1 MRTRAPFDAAP
12 GVVEGRARLACMH
25 PNLAQVLNTVA
36 HEIRTPLAVSQGY
49 LKLYLDGRLTN
60 ADDQRRAFQ
69 QTREALGTL
78 ATLCNDMSKVSA
90 LAETASP
97 ALTARVSAREFVA
110 HVQKA
115 QEVEGTEWSGD
126 GGAASIATQSA
137 TDLAHAVAIVA
148 KAAFDEAREAPHAVQ
163 VVSGPDHRSL
173 GDGGSELV
181 MLAGT
186 RDAIPALAA
195 GPGAADAQQ
204 VDFTRGGKG
213 LRLIWAAFVLQRHHV
228 DTWTHQ
234 GHRASVG
241 FRFPL
246 VQA

>member
-1 MRTRAPFDAAP
+1 MP
-12 GVVEGRARLACMH
+12 L
-25 PNLAQVLNTVA
+25 NLAQVLNTVV

-90 LAETASP
+90 LAEHPSP
-97 ALTARVSAREFVA
+97 VLTARVTAREFVA

-115 QEVEGTEWSGD
+115 HEVEGAEWSGD
-126 GGAASIATQSA
+126 GGAASIAAQSA

-148 KAAFDEAREAPHAVQ
+148 KAAFDEVRDAPRAMRVA
-163 VVSGPDHRSL
+163 SGPGHSGLDEGS
-173 GDGGSELV
+173 SELV
-181 MLAGT
+181 LLAGT
-186 RDAIPALAA
+186 PDAITALAA
-195 GPGAADAQQ
+195 GPDAADARQ
-204 VDFTRGGKG
+204 VDFARGGKG
-213 LRLIWAAFVLQRHHV
+213 LRLIWAAFVLQRHRV
-228 DTWTHQ
+228 QTWTHQ

>member
-1 MRTRAPFDAAP
+1 MCFARGAWLQIRPP
-12 GVVEGRARLACMH
+12 LGRMQWRDERRIGCEHATELGA
-25 PNLAQVLNTVA
+25 VLILSPTIRNTTCCV
-36 HEIRTPLAVSQGY
+36 TGY
-49 LKLYLDGRLTN
+49 LKLPRLTAPN
-60 ADDQRRAFQ
+60 AEDQRRAFQ
-69 QTREALGTL
+69 QTREVRHA
-78 ATLCNDMSKVSA
+78 ATPVTHEQGSA
-90 LAETASP
+90 LAETAAP

-126 GGAASIATQSA
+126 GGVASIAAQSA

-148 KAAFDEAREAPHAVQ
+148 KAAFDEARESPHAVR
-163 VVSGPDHRSL
+163 V
-173 GDGGSELV
+173 DGGSDLV

-186 RDAIPALAA
+186 RDSIPALAA
-195 GPGAADAQQ
+195 GPGAADARQ

>member
-1 MRTRAPFDAAP
+1 
-12 GVVEGRARLACMH
+12 V
-25 PNLAQVLNTVA
+25 Q
-36 HEIRTPLAVSQGY
+36 
-49 LKLYLDGRLTN
+49 
-60 ADDQRRAFQ
+60 RAFQ
-69 QTREALGTL
+69 QTRAALGTL

-90 LAETASP
+90 LSEISSP
-97 ALTARVSAREFVA
+97 ALTERVTTREFIA

-126 GGAASIATQSA
+126 GGAATIAAQTA
-137 TDLAHAVAIVA
+137 TDLAHAVAVVA
-148 KAAFDEAREAPHAVQ
+148 KAAFDEAREEPHAMRVA
-163 VVSGPDHRSL
+163 GGL
-173 GDGGSELV
+173 GHDGLGEGGNGLV

-186 RDAIPALAA
+186 PDALPALAA
-195 GPGAADAQQ
+195 GPDVAEARQ

-228 DTWTHQ
+228 QTWTHQ
-234 GHRASVG
+234 GHRAAVG

>member
-1 MRTRAPFDAAP
+1 MP
-12 GVVEGRARLACMH
+12 

-60 ADDQRRAFQ
+60 AEDQRRAFQ
-69 QTREALGTL
+69 QTRAALGTL
-78 ATLCNDMSKVSA
+78 ATLCNDMTKVSA
-90 LAETASP
+90 LSETAAL
-97 ALTARVSAREFVA
+97 ALTARVTAREFLA
-110 HVQKA
+110 DVQKA
-115 QEVEGTEWSGD
+115 QGVEGTEWSGD
-126 GGAASIATQSA
+126 GGVASIATQSG
-137 TDLAHAVAIVA
+137 TDLAQAVAIVA

-163 VVSGPDHRSL
+163 VAGGLGDRGLGDRSL
-173 GDGGSELV
+173 GEGGLELV
-181 MLAGT
+181 LLAGT
-186 RDAIPALAA
+186 PDAIAALAA
-195 GPGAADAQQ
+195 GPGAADARQ
-204 VDFTRGGKG
+204 VDFTRGGQG
-213 LRLIWAAFVLQRHHV
+213 LRLIWAAFVLQRHQV

>member
-1 MRTRAPFDAAP
+1 MP
-12 GVVEGRARLACMH
+12 
-25 PNLAQVLNTVA
+25 PNLAQVLNTLA

-60 ADDQRRAFQ
+60 VDDQRRAFQ

-90 LAETASP
+90 LSELASP
-97 ALTARVSAREFVA
+97 ALTERVSARELIA
-110 HVQKA
+110 QVQKA
-115 QEVEGTEWSGD
+115 HEVAGSEWSGD
-126 GGAASIATQSA
+126 GGAATIAAQSA
-137 TDLAHAVAIVA
+137 IELVHAVAIVA
-148 KAAFDEAREAPHAVQ
+148 KAAFDDAREQPHAMRVA
-163 VVSGPDHRSL
+163 
-173 GDGGSELV
+173 GGLELT

-186 RDAIPALAA
+186 PDAIPALAA
-195 GPGAADAQQ
+195 GPDAADARP
-204 VDFTRGGKG
+204 VDFARGGKG

-228 DTWTHQ
+228 QTWTHQ
-234 GHRASVG
+234 GHRAAVG

>member
-1 MRTRAPFDAAP
+1 MDEDE
-12 GVVEGRARLACMH
+12 GLEGRARLECMP

-49 LKLYLDGRLTN
+49 LKLYLDGRLN

-90 LAETASP
+90 LAEHASP
-97 ALTARVSAREFVA
+97 ALTARVTAREFVA

-115 QEVEGTEWSGD
+115 HEVEGTEWSGD
-126 GGAASIATQSA
+126 GGTASIAAQSA

-148 KAAFDEAREAPHAVQ
+148 KAAFDDARDATRAIRVA
-163 VVSGPDHRSL
+163 
-173 GDGGSELV
+173 GGLELV

-186 RDAIPALAA
+186 PDAIPALAA
-195 GPGAADAQQ
+195 GPDAADARQ
-204 VDFTRGGKG
+204 VDFSRGGKG

-228 DTWTHQ
+228 QTWTHQ
-234 GHRASVG
+234 GYRASVG

>member
-1 MRTRAPFDAAP
+1 MP
-12 GVVEGRARLACMH
+12 

-90 LAETASP
+90 LAEHASP
-97 ALTARVSAREFVA
+97 ALTARVTAREFVA

-115 QEVEGTEWSGD
+115 HEVEGTEWSGD
-126 GGAASIATQSA
+126 GGTASIAAQSA

-148 KAAFDEAREAPHAVQ
+148 KAAFDDAREAPRAMRVA
-163 VVSGPDHRSL
+163 GGL
-173 GDGGSELV
+173 GEGGSELV

-186 RDAIPALAA
+186 PDAIPALAA
-195 GPGAADAQQ
+195 GPDAADARQ

-228 DTWTHQ
+228 QTWTHQ
-234 GHRASVG
+234 GYRASVG

>member
-1 MRTRAPFDAAP
+1 M
-12 GVVEGRARLACMH
+12 
-25 PNLAQVLNTVA
+25 
-36 HEIRTPLAVSQGY
+36 
-49 LKLYLDGRLTN
+49 
-60 ADDQRRAFQ
+60 
-69 QTREALGTL
+69 
-78 ATLCNDMSKVSA
+78 
-90 LAETASP
+90 
-97 ALTARVSAREFVA
+97 
-110 HVQKA
+110 QKA

-163 VVSGPDHRSL
+163 VA
-173 GDGGSELV
+173 GGSELV

>member
-1 MRTRAPFDAAP
+1 MTCQTDEALRRRCIGLRACT
-12 GVVEGRARLACMH
+12 L
-25 PNLAQVLNTVA
+25 NLAQVLNTVA

-78 ATLCNDMSKVSA
+78 ATLCNDMSKVA
-90 LAETASP
+90 RWRKPPSP
-97 ALTARVSAREFVA
+97 ALTRARPARA
-110 HVQKA
+110 SSSRTCRRRKKSKA
-115 QEVEGTEWSGD
+115 PSGPATS
-126 GGAASIATQSA
+126 GAASMAAQSA

-148 KAAFDEAREAPHAVQ
+148 KAAFDEAREATARACAWPAA
-163 VVSGPDHRSL
+163 R
-173 GDGGSELV
+173 ELV

-186 RDAIPALAA
+186 PDAIPALAA
-195 GPGAADAQQ
+195 GPGAADARQ